1 MTDYAA
7 RLPIPGPGSINTGLT
22 YCRPETAL
30 SIFGQP
36 ATPLPT
42 DCGQPTSPRL
52 KAALITAS
60 IGPFRVTGLRPAVES
75 LTRVFAQVKAEKPE
89 LYDVIG
95 TAGML
100 CVRCIRGYPGV
111 PSNHAFGAA
120 IDLKINGELVP
131 LGGNYVQAGILELYP
146 YLHAEGW
153 YWGAGWARPD
163 AMHFEASDQLMRR
176 WDAQGL
182 LDALPPP
189 AVPVPTPAPA
199 PPVVSVPSKPARRVL
214 VATPKGTWP
223 DVTGRKTTIQN
234 AAKDVTV
241 TLDDRTGLILE
252 VEADG
257 LYFKVNLSDPQTT
270 RARFHRRK

>member
-7 RLPIPGPGSINTGLT
+7 RLPIPAPGSINSGLT
-22 YCRPETAL
+22 YCRPETVL
-30 SIFGQP
+30 DIFGQP

-42 DCGQPTSPRL
+42 ECGQPTSPRL
-52 KAALITAS
+52 KAALITADV
-60 IGPFRVTGLRPAVES
+60 GPFRVTGLRPAVES

-100 CVRCIRGYPGV
+100 CVRCVRGYPGV

-131 LGGNYVQAGILELYP
+131 LGGAYVQAGILELYA
-146 YLHAEGW
+146 YMHAEGW

-176 WDAQGL
+176 WEAEGL
-182 LDALPPP
+182 LDPVKPP
-189 AVPVPTPAPA
+189 AVVVATPKPA
-199 PPVVSVPSKPARRVL
+199 PPVTSSPALPVKGRLL
-214 VATPKGTWP
+214 VNTGQGVWT
-223 DVTGRKTTIQN
+223 DYSGRKLTIRN
-234 AAKDVTV
+234 AEEVVINASGPDTWVRY
-241 TLDDRTGLILE
+241 LDKGE
-252 VEADG
+252 
-257 LYFKVNLSDPQTT
+257 
-270 RARFHRRK
+270 